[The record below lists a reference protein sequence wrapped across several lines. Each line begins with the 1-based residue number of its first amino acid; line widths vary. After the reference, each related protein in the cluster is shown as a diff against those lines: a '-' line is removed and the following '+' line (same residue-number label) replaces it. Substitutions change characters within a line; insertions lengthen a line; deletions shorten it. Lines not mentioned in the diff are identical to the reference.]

1 MSYKPVHGSSSGIGE
16 KIRRNTLAIS
26 SASST
31 GSSERPFM
39 KLRPQAIFV
48 LRTVLSYMMT
58 GRSRISMAKPS
69 ATSTTSSENTI
80 RAFATSRFAGDA
92 LDPDEISR
100 VVEEEPTRAYRKGQR
115 YRPGPRSPEIT
126 GKTGVWYFS
135 TKRRIPS
142 EDLTDHLDA
151 LVRLIFPF
159 ANKDKRLRELRDIME
174 RENLQAHVT
183 CFWRG
188 PSGANRPSIS
198 SVVTRALQRLPADIE
213 VDFATE

>member
-1 MSYKPVHGSSSGIGE
+1 
-16 KIRRNTLAIS
+16 
-26 SASST
+26 
-31 GSSERPFM
+31 M
-39 KLRPQAIFV
+39 KLRPRAIFV
-48 LRTVLSYMMT
+48 LRTLLSYMMT

-69 ATSTTSSENTI
+69 ATSMTSCEKTM
-80 RAFATSRFAGDA
+80 RAFATLRFAGDA

-100 VVEEEPTRAYRKGQR
+100 VVKEEPARAYRKGQI

-142 EDLTDHLDA
+142 KDLADHLAA

-159 ANKDKRLRELRDIME
+159 ADQDKRLRELRDIME
-174 RENLQAHVT
+174 RENLQAPVT

-198 SVVTRALQRLPADIE
+198 SVVTGALQRLPADIE